1 MATMTNAA
9 APTKVLSQQKSA
21 FAGNGRA
28 LAPARVARVAA
39 RNVAARAEVKEIHMP
54 ALSSTMTE
62 GKIVSWLKG
71 EGEQIS
77 KGEAVVVVESDKAD
91 MDVETFYDG
100 YLAYIAVPDGEMA
113 TVGAPIAF
121 VAETEAEIAEA
132 KAKAAAAG
140 GAAPAPA
147 PPAPE
152 PAAAA
157 PPPPAPA
164 AAAPAPAPAP
174 AAPAPAPAPAAP
186 APVQGR
192 ADGRIIAT
200 PFAKKIAKKLRVD
213 LATVQGTGMNGRI
226 TAGDVEKKAGVPSS
240 APAPAAP
247 SPAAAAPAPLPAA
260 AGTAVPLSGMQ
271 KAVAK
276 NMMPSLEVPV
286 SRIAMQMCTDELDAL
301 YKKVKPKGVTM
312 TALLA

>member
-1 MATMTNAA
+1 MTNAA

-121 VAETEAEIAEA
+121 VAETCLLYTSPSPRD
-132 KAKAAAAG
+132 KR
-140 GAAPAPA
+140 
-147 PPAPE
+147 
-152 PAAAA
+152 
-157 PPPPAPA
+157 
-164 AAAPAPAPAP
+164 
-174 AAPAPAPAPAAP
+174 
-186 APVQGR
+186 QSR
-192 ADGRIIAT
+192 
-200 PFAKKIAKKLRVD
+200 
-213 LATVQGTGMNGRI
+213 M
-226 TAGDVEKKAGVPSS
+226 PSS
-240 APAPAAP
+240 A
-247 SPAAAAPAPLPAA
+247 
-260 AGTAVPLSGMQ
+260 
-271 KAVAK
+271 
-276 NMMPSLEVPV
+276 
-286 SRIAMQMCTDELDAL
+286 
-301 YKKVKPKGVTM
+301 
-312 TALLA
+312 

>member
-9 APTKVLSQQKSA
+9 APAKVLSQQKSA

-132 KAKAAAAG
+132 EGVGELTDRHWEVLEFMRKDFAEKGTAPSIRRLKKLGVVPTKELYALFPG
-140 GAAPAPA
+140 GP
-147 PPAPE
+147 
-152 PAAAA
+152 
-157 PPPPAPA
+157 
-164 AAAPAPAPAP
+164 
-174 AAPAPAPAPAAP
+174 
-186 APVQGR
+186 
-192 ADGRIIAT
+192 
-200 PFAKKIAKKLRVD
+200 AKKASKIA
-213 LATVQGTGMNGRI
+213 G
-226 TAGDVEKKAGVPSS
+226 
-240 APAPAAP
+240 
-247 SPAAAAPAPLPAA
+247 LP
-260 AGTAVPLSGMQ
+260 
-271 KAVAK
+271 
-276 NMMPSLEVPV
+276 
-286 SRIAMQMCTDELDAL
+286 
-301 YKKVKPKGVTM
+301 KPKGCV
-312 TALLA
+312 

>member
-9 APTKVLSQQKSA
+9 APAKVLSQQKSA

-147 PPAPE
+147 
-152 PAAAA
+152 AAALALASAISASVSATKAMGA
-157 PPPPAPA
+157 P
-164 AAAPAPAPAP
+164 
-174 AAPAPAPAPAAP
+174 
-186 APVQGR
+186 
-192 ADGRIIAT
+192 
-200 PFAKKIAKKLRVD
+200 
-213 LATVQGTGMNGRI
+213 TVAI
-226 TAGDVEKKAGVPSS
+226 SPS
-240 APAPAAP
+240 
-247 SPAAAAPAPLPAA
+247 
-260 AGTAVPLSGMQ
+260 GTAMY
-271 KAVAK
+271 A
-276 NMMPSLEVPV
+276 
-286 SRIAMQMCTDELDAL
+286 R
-301 YKKVKPKGVTM
+301 
-312 TALLA
+312 

>member
-9 APTKVLSQQKSA
+9 APAKVLSQQKSA

-28 LAPARVARVAA
+28 LAPARVARAAAA
-39 RNVAARAEVKEIHMP
+39 RNVAVRAEVKEIHMP

-140 GAAPAPA
+140 GAG
-147 PPAPE
+147 
-152 PAAAA
+152 
-157 PPPPAPA
+157 
-164 AAAPAPAPAP
+164 
-174 AAPAPAPAPAAP
+174 
-186 APVQGR
+186 VQGKKPPSSPE
-192 ADGRIIAT
+192 T
-200 PFAKKIAKKLRVD
+200 AKK
-213 LATVQGTGMNGRI
+213 
-226 TAGDVEKKAGVPSS
+226 P
-240 APAPAAP
+240 
-247 SPAAAAPAPLPAA
+247 
-260 AGTAVPLSGMQ
+260 
-271 KAVAK
+271 
-276 NMMPSLEVPV
+276 
-286 SRIAMQMCTDELDAL
+286 DAL
-301 YKKVKPKGVTM
+301 E
-312 TALLA
+312 ALEASK